1 MPLQKYGRNPV
12 YSCAPV
18 RSSPLVPLSFARA
31 TRYPLQKR
39 RNLSEV
45 VLLSLFKK
53 RKSDGTRAG
62 IVLGRGEFAI
72 ALVKRPAGGK
82 PLLAHCSLTKTDDQR
97 VEPAL
102 IAAAHKLQ
110 LARVPVSAVADGE
123 DYQLVQVEA
132 PEVLPAELRA
142 AVRWKLRDVISF
154 HIDDA
159 VVDVFEIPDQSRRSQ
174 AKMMFAVA
182 ARSSAVQRLASSV
195 TAVSTRFD
203 VIDIPELCLR
213 NVAAL
218 LPQDQR
224 GVALL
229 VLHDHYDQLLLTR
242 QGVLYLTR
250 RIELPRSETISL
262 DDDPLNPSIDASA
275 LALELQRSLDYYE
288 SHFDQTP
295 ITELVIAP
303 NDARAERLGDALK
316 NETSLRI
323 AQLDLSELLELASP
337 VQLTNSPSCLYAIG
351 AALRNDSVPL

>member
-1 MPLQKYGRNPV
+1 M
-12 YSCAPV
+12 
-18 RSSPLVPLSFARA
+18 
-31 TRYPLQKR
+31 
-39 RNLSEV
+39 
-45 VLLSLFKK
+45 LSLFKK
-53 RKSDGTRAG
+53 RESDGTRAG
-62 IVLGRGEFAI
+62 VVLGRGDFAI
-72 ALVKRPAGGK
+72 ALVKRRPGGK
-82 PLLAHCSLTKTDDQR
+82 PGLAHCSRTKPEDQR
-97 VEPAL
+97 VDAAL
-102 IAAAHKLQ
+102 VAAAHKLQ

-174 AKMMFAVA
+174 GRMMFAVA
-182 ARSSAVQRLASSV
+182 ARSSAVQRLASSI
-195 TAVSTRFD
+195 TPVSTRFD

-229 VLHDHYDQLLLTR
+229 VLHEHHAQLLLTR

-250 RIELPRSETISL
+250 RIELPRSETISF
-262 DDDPLNPSIDASA
+262 DDDPAHPSIDAGA
-275 LALELQRSLDYYE
+275 LSLELQRSLDYYE

-303 NDARAERLGDALK
+303 NDARAERLAEALK
-316 NETSLRI
+316 SETSLRI
-323 AQLDLSELLELASP
+323 ARLDLSELLEFASSAQPDNSLA
-337 VQLTNSPSCLYAIG
+337 CLLAIG
-351 AALRNDSVPL
+351 AALRNDSVQL